1 MTKKS
6 VIIQLESGLDTRPVA
21 HLVQVASQFQ
31 SDVYLETGNRRV
43 NAKSIMG
50 MMTLG
55 LDTGS
60 EVTIAANGDDEQ
72 DAIAKMEAFLSR
84 TNS

>member
-1 MTKKS
+1 MTKKT
-6 VIIQLESGLDTRPVA
+6 VNIQLENGLDTRPVA
-21 HLVQVASQFQ
+21 HLVQVASQFR
-31 SDVYLETGNRRV
+31 SDVYLETGSRRV

-60 EVTIAANGDDEQ
+60 EVTIAANGEDEG
-72 DAIAKMEAFLSR
+72 DAVAQLEAFLNR
-84 TNS
+84 ANA